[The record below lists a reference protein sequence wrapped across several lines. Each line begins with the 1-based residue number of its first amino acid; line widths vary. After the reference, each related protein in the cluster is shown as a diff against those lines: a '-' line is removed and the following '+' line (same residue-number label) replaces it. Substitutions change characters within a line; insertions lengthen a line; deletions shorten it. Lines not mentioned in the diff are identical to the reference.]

1 MEQAW
6 RPYPDK
12 TMGTIEVSD
21 QGNYVAILGRDYETS
36 FEAIK
41 LSNKEVTNNKLS
53 PDETERL
60 INIPKVPDY
69 KTHVD
74 GRDLV
79 NYLQRNLPEQFNPN
93 KQGTILWQE
102 KENKFRYE
110 FTISE
115 TAED

>member
-1 MEQAW
+1 MEQALKTLS
-6 RPYPDK
+6 RQK

-21 QGNYVAILGRDYETS
+21 QGNYVAILGRDYETR

-41 LSNKEVTNNKLS
+41 LSNKWEVTNNKLS

-60 INIPKVPDY
+60 INIPKVPETY

-79 NYLQRNLPEQFNPN
+79 NY
-93 KQGTILWQE
+93 
-102 KENKFRYE
+102 
-110 FTISE
+110 
-115 TAED
+115 